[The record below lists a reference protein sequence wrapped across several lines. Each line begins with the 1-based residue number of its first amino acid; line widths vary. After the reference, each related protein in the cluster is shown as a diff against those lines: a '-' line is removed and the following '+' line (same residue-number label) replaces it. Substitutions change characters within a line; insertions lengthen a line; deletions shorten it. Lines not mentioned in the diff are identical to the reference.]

1 MCMNT
6 HAWWHMTGLRDCMNE
21 TMWVNAYIWPYFIY
35 ACVNM
40 YIHSS
45 MWLFSKTA
53 LIWTCAHTLICGHIQ
68 NFHGC
73 GCAPCTYQHLTVLRN
88 FICVYVNK
96 WQHSN
101 SIHVNVHM
109 PAKVWLLLET
119 AWMWT
124 YMYTKIYDFMWKW
137 LVCEDVH
144 TCWHLIVLKDCRNA
158 NVCMHC
164 LVTML
169 RSCMHIITYT
179 KLTIW

>member
-1 MCMNT
+1 MTYDRAQRLHEWDHVGKCLHLTILHIWMCQHVHTQQYVTVLQNCIDMNMCI
-6 HAWWHMTGLRDCMNE
+6 HPD
-21 TMWVNAYIWPYFIY
+21 MWP
-35 ACVNM
+35 
-40 YIHSS
+40 HSEFPW
-45 MWLFSKTA
+45 MWLCSET
-53 LIWTCAHTLICGHIQ
+53 
-68 NFHGC
+68 
-73 GCAPCTYQHLTVLRN
+73 PCTYQHLTVFRN

-101 SIHVNVHM
+101 SIHVNAHM

-169 RSCMHIITYT
+169 RSCMHIITYM
-179 KLTIW
+179 KLTMW